1 MGKVCTLKRVSS
13 KKPTH
18 YSQGQIRHQVKWRT
32 HLPTQKRDLKM
43 IIENFLVTKRIL
55 FLKSSKWHQVFNT
68 KKRSQNSS
76 NLNMQ
81 LLYFS
86 KQSSRHGKGCYF
98 VRTKTIICMRYA
110 NPIIANLQQARK
122 KTLIKFSYSS
132 YSYHMHIWKYLE
144 NLGLVAFM
152 LEKNVF
158 SRWKM
163 LFVWFYKWCCIF
175 EYLSAYFFTA
185 LCLRNLKMFLTSSMF
200 VVFFRILHFQLLPLP
215 PLILIPL
222 L

>member
-1 MGKVCTLKRVSS
+1 
-13 KKPTH
+13 
-18 YSQGQIRHQVKWRT
+18 
-32 HLPTQKRDLKM
+32 M
-43 IIENFLVTKRIL
+43 IIENFLVTKRVL

-122 KTLIKFSYSS
+122 KTLKVLLQQLQLPYA
-132 YSYHMHIWKYLE
+132 YME
-144 NLGLVAFM
+144 
-152 LEKNVF
+152 VF
-158 SRWKM
+158 RKSRSGRLHVGK
-163 LFVWFYKWCCIF
+163 
-175 EYLSAYFFTA
+175 
-185 LCLRNLKMFLTSSMF
+185 KMFLADGKCCLCGFINDAASLSISQHISS
-200 VVFFRILHFQLLPLP
+200 LPYVSG
-215 PLILIPL
+215 I
-222 L
+222 